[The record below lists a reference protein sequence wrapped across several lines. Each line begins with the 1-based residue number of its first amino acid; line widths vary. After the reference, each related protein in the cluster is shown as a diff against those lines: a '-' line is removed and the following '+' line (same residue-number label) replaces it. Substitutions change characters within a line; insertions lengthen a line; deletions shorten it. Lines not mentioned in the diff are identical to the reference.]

1 MAPTRY
7 MGQRRLI
14 REGVLL
20 KAKSG
25 RKLRG
30 FLCSDVLVLTEEAAK
45 NLYRMVRL
53 STVPSARAFTPG
65 SSRFHCRK

>member
-1 MAPTRY
+1 MSHLIARRLDLLAPTRY
-7 MGQRRLI
+7 MGERRLL

-30 FLCSDVLVLTEEAAK
+30 FLCSDILVLTEETAK
-45 NLYRMVRL
+45 NLYRMVSIHSL
-53 STVPSARAFTPG
+53 V
-65 SSRFHCRK
+65 